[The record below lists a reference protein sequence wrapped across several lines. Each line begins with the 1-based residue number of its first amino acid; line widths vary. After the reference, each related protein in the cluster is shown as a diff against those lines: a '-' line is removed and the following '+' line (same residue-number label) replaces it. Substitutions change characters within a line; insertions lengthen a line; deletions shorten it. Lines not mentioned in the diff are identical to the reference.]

1 VNVDS
6 TEFHDSGASERNCLL
21 SSIYDNSLSLDAV
34 LCAIQAMSCL
44 AGEGKVAFAQVEL
57 ATAQWVQFLRPRGT
71 R

>member
-1 VNVDS
+1 MDS

-21 SSIYDNSLSLDAV
+21 SSIYDDSLSLDAV